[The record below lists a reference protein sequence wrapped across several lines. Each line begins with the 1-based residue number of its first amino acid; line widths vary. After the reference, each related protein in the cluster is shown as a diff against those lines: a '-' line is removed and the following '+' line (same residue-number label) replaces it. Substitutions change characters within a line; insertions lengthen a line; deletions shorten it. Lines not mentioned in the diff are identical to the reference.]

1 MTVYSTS
8 ALSTR
13 VIWTEPIEQIW
24 QNLAYRGQSLPSW
37 KRVDLGLSERLFIGA
52 VLNLPKEQRRWGIVS
67 WLANVLNV
75 SRPTLYAIGE
85 WTRAGL
91 LPKPGHS
98 QITVDAVVAETAS
111 LDNQQTISITPN
123 RIKRTAL
130 TLAFP
135 GGVSERSAEVCLQIA
150 FGEGRSPA
158 FLSAL
163 LHEAGKRAGEILQQ
177 IDHSVLGEVAQARD
191 ELFVGREPV
200 LLMVEPHSLV
210 ITGLYATADRDAETW
225 GCVLLFTQDRRV
237 QIKSLAEDGC
247 IPYAA
252 SCKLAQLDVA
262 IQKDVWHPLQDVRQ
276 VIHDLEREALQKLK
290 VTEKLEKQLRKAW
303 DDAVFAEWMKPYEQF
318 EELLA
323 QINRLSFWY
332 GCLWDAVELVD
343 WRNGEIRER
352 AINQWL
358 AEETLKGIQQL
369 PHPRIQKLAERLQTQ
384 LPEMLTFL
392 DGIPQP
398 LADWHAQAK
407 QHFQDDSSATCFQ
420 NSVARLWRLEHALRN
435 GQQKFQKAALE
446 SQQWLAAWLES
457 DPQLKELAESL
468 LNLLERTV
476 RTSSAAETI
485 NSVLRPYFDRR
496 RECADLSSRQL
507 FLNLFTLW
515 FNMHKFERGPR
526 KGKSPYEIAG
536 IHLDTDDWLT
546 LLGYPKEPD
555 SC

>member
-13 VIWTEPIEQIW
+13 VIWSEPIEQIW
-24 QNLAYRGQSLPSW
+24 QNLPHGGQSLPGW
-37 KRVDLGLSERLFIGA
+37 KRPDLGLSERLFIGA
-52 VLNLPKEQRRWGIVS
+52 VLNLPKDRRRWGVVS
-67 WLANVLNV
+67 WLANVLNI
-75 SRPTLYAIGE
+75 SRPTLYAIGK

-91 LPKPGHS
+91 LPKSVHPML
-98 QITVDAVVAETAS
+98 TVERAS
-111 LDNQQTISITPN
+111 LDDKQTISLTPN

-130 TLAFP
+130 TLALP
-135 GGVSERSAEVCLQIA
+135 GGVSERSAEVCLQAA
-150 FGEGRSPA
+150 FDEGRSPA
-158 FLSAL
+158 FQSAL
-163 LHEAGKRAGEILQQ
+163 LHEAGKRAGEILQG
-177 IDHSVLGEVAQARD
+177 IDHSILGKVVQARD

-210 ITGLYATADRDAETW
+210 ITGLYATANRDAETW

-237 QIKSLAEDGC
+237 QIKGLAEDGC

-252 SCKLAQLDVA
+252 SCKLAQLDAA
-262 IQKDVWHPLQDVRQ
+262 IQKDVWHPLEDVRK
-276 VIHDLEREALQKLK
+276 VIHDLEREAIQKLK

-303 DDAVFAEWMKPYEQF
+303 DEAVFAEWLKSYEQF

-323 QINRLSFWY
+323 QINRLSFWH

-358 AEETLKGIQQL
+358 AEETLKGIKQL
-369 PHPRIQKLAERLQTQ
+369 PHPRIQKLAERLENQ

-392 DGIPQP
+392 VGIVHP
-398 LADWHAQAK
+398 LTDWQVHAE
-407 QHFQDDSSATCFQ
+407 QHFQDHSSAICFQ
-420 NSVARLWRLEHALRN
+420 KSVARFWRLEHALRN
-435 GQQKFQKAALE
+435 GQKKFQQAALE

-496 RECADLSSRQL
+496 RECTDLVSRQL
-507 FLNLFTLW
+507 FLNLFVLW

-536 IHLDTDDWLT
+536 IDLGTDDWLT
-546 LLGYPKEPD
+546 LLGYSPN
-555 SC
+555 